1 MEFLK
6 PVFESGRIDF
16 AGQRLASSLSSALV
30 VGSAVV
36 ALLAGL
42 ATQKLSLCFYTYV
55 CGIVLTYAAVL
66 LPWPAFNRNP
76 VVWLSRKAPAA
87 ASNDSVSQSLKTLVE
102 DVSDDSDG
110 GTSE

>member
-16 AGQRLASSLSSALV
+16 AGQRLASNVSSALV

-36 ALLAGL
+36 ALLTGL
-42 ATQKLSLCFYTYV
+42 ATQQLSLCFYTYV
-55 CGIVLTYAAVL
+55 CGIVLTYAVVL
-66 LPWPAFNRNP
+66 LPWPPYNRNP
-76 VVWLSRKAPAA
+76 VVWLSRKVPAA
-87 ASNDSVSQSLKTLVE
+87 SSDSVSQSLKTLVE

-110 GTSE
+110 GSSE